1 MIIAVSVTSGS
12 LHRFFAIDV
21 WGTQPN
27 LVLNLFLWMSYQM
40 ARAKKFLRGSLDLVL
55 KLPWN
60 VAAGVAENTLIL
72 CRGIIESACF
82 CQEISCFKNTFFD
95 LR

>member
-1 MIIAVSVTSGS
+1 M
-12 LHRFFAIDV
+12 DV
-21 WGTQPN
+21 IPN
-27 LVLNLFLWMSYQM
+27 GPC
-40 ARAKKFLRGSLDLVL
+40 KKFLRGSLDLVL

-72 CRGIIESACF
+72 CRDIIESACF
-82 CQEISCFKNTFFD
+82 FQEKSCFKNTFFD

>member
-1 MIIAVSVTSGS
+1 M
-12 LHRFFAIDV
+12 DV
-21 WGTQPN
+21 IPN
-27 LVLNLFLWMSYQM
+27 GPC
-40 ARAKKFLRGSLDLVL
+40 KKFLRGSLDLVL

-82 CQEISCFKNTFFD
+82 AKKKVVLKTLFLI
-95 LR
+95 

>member
-1 MIIAVSVTSGS
+1 MDNI
-12 LHRFFAIDV
+12 
-21 WGTQPN
+21 PN
-27 LVLNLFLWMSYQM
+27 GPL
-40 ARAKKFLRGSLDLVL
+40 KKFLQGSLDLLL

-60 VAAGVAENTLIL
+60 EAAGVAENTLIL

-82 CQEISCFKNTFFD
+82 CQEKSCFKNTFFD